1 MTDQEIIQGLIDR
14 DECIIRDFFFERCK
28 PLFYG
33 IIRTVF
39 DNKAEYDELVDE
51 LYLYLMEGNAAKLKN
66 FQFRCSVFQWLK
78 VLSIH
83 FFIRLRNQGNMIDN
97 ESHESLNKDDNIAIK
112 NDACNTA
119 KDDLKRLLEALPNE
133 RYAFVIQR
141 LVMDDVQPEELAREM
156 NITPANLYNIKKRAI
171 RQLTQIAL
179 NDIHYYGEQQ

>member
-1 MTDQEIIQGLIDR
+1 
-14 DECIIRDFFFERCK
+14 
-28 PLFYG
+28 
-33 IIRTVF
+33 
-39 DNKAEYDELVDE
+39 
-51 LYLYLMEGNAAKLKN
+51 
-66 FQFRCSVFQWLK
+66 
-78 VLSIH
+78 
-83 FFIRLRNQGNMIDN
+83 MIDN

-119 KDDLKRLLEALPNE
+119 KDDLKGLLEALPNE

>member
-1 MTDQEIIQGLIDR
+1 MTDHQIIQGLINR
-14 DECIIRDFFFERCK
+14 DECITKDFFFGRCK

-33 IIRTVF
+33 IIKTVF

-51 LYLYLMEGNAAKLKN
+51 LYLYLMEDNAAKLRN

-83 FFIRLRNQGNMIDN
+83 FFIRLRNQGKVIDD
-97 ESHESLNKDDNIAIK
+97 ESQVSHYLEDNIVIE
-112 NDACNTA
+112 NDACYSA
-119 KDDLKRLLEALPNE
+119 REDLRRLIEAIPNE

-141 LVMDDVQPEELAREM
+141 LVLDDVQPEELAQEM

-179 NDIHYYGEQQ
+179 NDIHYYGKQQ